1 MKKKEEE
8 CKKPPAWLTS
18 FGDLMSLLLTFFIL
32 LYSMSIISLEKFF
45 QALRGL
51 VAAFGGSKVVYQD
64 NAPVGT
70 NVPLNME
77 NMYPRL
83 KKFKKLKKEIKE
95 LERELNSKGI
105 KSDYAVM
112 GMCMKL
118 RVNTDKLFPPGSEKP
133 YPQAVPVLYQ
143 ICSRLKPFSL
153 PLIIEG
159 HTDSRPIN
167 TERFPTNWELSAAR
181 AVSVLRLFEECGYP
195 QELLAAA
202 GYGQYRPIA
211 AEDSPMGR
219 EMNRRIEFC
228 IKLNP

>member
-1 MKKKEEE
+1 
-8 CKKPPAWLTS
+8 
-18 FGDLMSLLLTFFIL
+18 MSLLLTFFIL

-45 QALRGL
+45 QVLKGL
-51 VAAFGGSKVVYQD
+51 VAAFGGSQVVYQE

-83 KKFKKLKKEIKE
+83 KKFKKLKEEIKE
-95 LERELNSKGI
+95 LEKALNEQGI
-105 KSDYAVM
+105 KSDYTVL

-118 RVNTDKLFPPGSEKP
+118 RVNTDRIFPSGSENP
-133 YPQAVPVLYQ
+133 YPQAIPILNE
-143 ICSRLKPFSL
+143 ICMRLKPFSL

-181 AVSVLRLFEECGYP
+181 AVSVLRLFKSCGYP
-195 QELLAAA
+195 EELLAAA
-202 GYGQYRPIA
+202 GYGEYRPLV
-211 AEDSPMGR
+211 AEDTPAAR

>member
-1 MKKKEEE
+1 MKKKAEE

-45 QALRGL
+45 QALKGL
-51 VAAFGGSKVVYQD
+51 VAAFGGTKVVYEES
-64 NAPVGT
+64 APVGT

-83 KKFKKLKKEIKE
+83 KKFKELKKEIKE

-118 RVNTDKLFPPGSEKP
+118 RVNTDRIFPPGSEEP
-133 YPQAVPVLYQ
+133 YPEAVPILNE
-143 ICSRLKPFSL
+143 ICTRLKKFSF
-153 PLIIEG
+153 PLIVEG

-167 TERFPTNWELSAAR
+167 TPRYPSNWELSAAR
-181 AVSVLRLFEECGYP
+181 AVNVLRLFRDCGYP
-195 QELLAAA
+195 EELLAAA
-202 GYGQYRPIA
+202 GYGEYRPIST
-211 AEDSPMGR
+211 EDTPLGR